1 MAIRYY
7 YIDDDP
13 KSTITETA
21 KGLSIHPEELIVT
34 AFQHKEWDKQI
45 SFIIEN
51 QQNFDGLLLDWTL
64 NQKSEEGADA
74 NFNVEALAQQL
85 RRHIIDN
92 DKIKKDFP
100 IVICSADYRFQDIF
114 SKETSGHDL
123 FDLVFE
129 KDEFDTDQEKIILQL
144 KDLAEGYKSISTH
157 KSIKEI
163 FGIENL
169 EELDYRVLDYMENQI
184 GQPTHEIARF
194 MLTKIVKSNG
204 ILIDEY
210 LLAARLGADI
220 LNIDEN
226 SVQEWHKLMGII
238 SETQFRGVFSNAWPK
253 WWMHKVDEFWTNT
266 FENSLGNLNAP
277 QRIEMLNEQFGL
289 HLKPAPILEKAS
301 SSDFW
306 VVCKKTHTPLA
317 MNDAILATSDVNSSP
332 WEEDEYYSIETA
344 LEEDPKNIHILEKE
358 RVKKLKAEHTKIR
371 PR

>member
-21 KGLSIHPEELIVT
+21 KGLSIHPKELIVT

-184 GQPTHEIARF
+184 SQPTHEIAR
-194 MLTKIVKSNG
+194 
-204 ILIDEY
+204 
-210 LLAARLGADI
+210 
-220 LNIDEN
+220 
-226 SVQEWHKLMGII
+226 
-238 SETQFRGVFSNAWPK
+238 
-253 WWMHKVDEFWTNT
+253 
-266 FENSLGNLNAP
+266 
-277 QRIEMLNEQFGL
+277 
-289 HLKPAPILEKAS
+289 
-301 SSDFW
+301 
-306 VVCKKTHTPLA
+306 
-317 MNDAILATSDVNSSP
+317 
-332 WEEDEYYSIETA
+332 
-344 LEEDPKNIHILEKE
+344 
-358 RVKKLKAEHTKIR
+358 
-371 PR
+371 